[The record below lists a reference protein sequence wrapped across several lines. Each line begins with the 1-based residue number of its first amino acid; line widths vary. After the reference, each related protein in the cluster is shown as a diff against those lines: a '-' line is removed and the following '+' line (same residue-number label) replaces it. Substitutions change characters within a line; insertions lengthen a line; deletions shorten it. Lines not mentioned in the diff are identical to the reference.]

1 MTNGLTENYNF
12 DEFSLAKVGPW
23 MRFAE
28 SPKLGIPASDFPL
41 WELDEQETCLSTIWR
56 ANLYTVVEFGSFT

>member
-1 MTNGLTENYNF
+1 MTYDLTENYNF
-12 DEFSLAKVGPW
+12 DEFTPEKVGPW

-28 SPKLGIPASDFPL
+28 SPKLGQPAPDFPL
-41 WELDEQETCLSTIWR
+41 WELNEQKTCLNTIWK